1 MHSCNKNIKQL
12 GNRIQ
17 YLRKLRGLTQAQ
29 LAELVNRSTNHISKI
44 ELGGA
49 NPSVSLIFELS
60 SALNFSPYELFK
72 FDENNDVDFIISEFS
87 KVTNPKHKKSINT
100 IFKSVVDG
108 FINT

>member
-1 MHSCNKNIKQL
+1 M
-12 GNRIQ
+12 
-17 YLRKLRGLTQAQ
+17 RKLRGLTQAQ

-72 FDENNDVDFIISEFS
+72 FEEDNDADFIISEFS
-87 KVTNPKHKKSINT
+87 RVTNPKHKKSINT
-100 IFKSVVDG
+100 IFKSVIDEFVKL
-108 FINT
+108 

>member
-72 FDENNDVDFIISEFS
+72 FDD
-87 KVTNPKHKKSINT
+87 KVNGQFCAYVSNLNL
-100 IFKSVVDG
+100 FK
-108 FINT
+108 